1 MIKFIAE
8 RRIFVEY
15 NEKSCGCIVLDNNKV
30 LLVKHNVGHW
40 DFPKGHMELG
50 ETEIETAIREVKEE
64 TNIDVIIPNNK
75 DKYIVE
81 YSPKE
86 NVWKQVIFF
95 VAEKIGGEIIPQKE
109 EIETIQWFELEE
121 AVERINYESSKDIMR
136 KVINSRVK

>member
-1 MIKFIAE
+1 M
-8 RRIFVEY
+8 EY